1 MKQFWDDIIAYL
13 TENLNN
19 DSDYEKEVK
28 VDYANKQ
35 SVKITPPHIFVQ
47 PMQDTDAEQ
56 YDSFYEGENISYCP
70 VQISPYCQQLRIN
83 GEMKSAQETS
93 MIFADKISGLFDK
106 RTALSWNKNI
116 VRLRR
121 VGENFGMPVEE
132 GETTY
137 TSPLR
142 YEFYIQKNYEK
153 IN

>member
-19 DSDYEKEVK
+19 DSSYEKEVK

-35 SVKITPPHIFVQ
+35 SVVITPPHIFVQ

-56 YDSFYEGENISYCP
+56 YDTFSEGEVVSYCP
-70 VQISPYCQQLRIN
+70 VQIAPYCQQLRIN
-83 GEMKSAQETS
+83 GEMKSAQEVS
-93 MIFADKISGLFDK
+93 MIFADKISRLFDK
-106 RTALSWNKNI
+106 VTATTWNKNI
-116 VRLRR
+116 VKLRR
-121 VGENFGMPVEE
+121 VGESLGMPVEK
-132 GETTY
+132 GSTTY

-142 YEFYIQKNYEK
+142 YEFYIMRNYEK

>member
-19 DSDYEKEVK
+19 DSSYDKEVK

-35 SVKITPPHIFVQ
+35 NVTITPPHIFVQ
-47 PMQDTDAEQ
+47 PTQDTDAEQ
-56 YDSFYEGENISYCP
+56 YDTFDGEVISYCP

-83 GEMKSAQETS
+83 GKMVSAQETS
-93 MIFADKISGLFDK
+93 MIFADKISRLFDK
-106 RTALSWNKNI
+106 TTATKWNKNI

-121 VGENFGMPVEE
+121 VGENIGLPVE
-132 GETTY
+132 GGTTTY
-137 TSPLR
+137 VSPLR
-142 YEFYIQKNYEK
+142 YEFYVQRDYQK

>member
-19 DSDYEKEVK
+19 DSSYEKEVK
-28 VDYANKQ
+28 VDYANNQ
-35 SVKITPPHIFVQ
+35 AITVTPPHIFVQ

-56 YDSFYEGENISYCP
+56 YDSFTEGENISFCS

-83 GEMKSAQETS
+83 GELKSAQETS
-93 MIFADKISGLFDK
+93 MIFADKISHLFDK
-106 RTALSWNKNI
+106 PTALKWNKNI

-121 VGENFGMPVEE
+121 VGETFGMPVEE
-132 GETTY
+132 GATTY

-142 YEFYIQKNYEK
+142 YEFYIQRNYEK